1 MRPSSSH
8 PEVFFGTL
16 DDRVPL
22 FVDSGAERHGREQ
35 RAHDNTK
42 KSRRAPRSWKN
53 WAVQTLE
60 IRHFA
65 TLTIRTDPD
74 GLYMLGP
81 TSAGKRIIQEL
92 LEVEL
97 IGPRVRG
104 RMIGNSG
111 ADWLAVADDGEVTL
125 DIRLLIET
133 DDGARVFVH
142 LDGRGELGRTAR
154 PGPHLLDGPTRVG

>member
-1 MRPSSSH
+1 MWKSW
-8 PEVFFGTL
+8 G
-16 DDRVPL
+16 VP
-22 FVDSGAERHGREQ
+22 
-35 RAHDNTK
+35 
-42 KSRRAPRSWKN
+42 
-53 WAVQTLE
+53 TLE
-60 IRHFA
+60 TRHFA

-74 GLYMLGP
+74 GLYMLGT

-97 IGPRVRG
+97 VGPRVRG

-142 LDGRGELGRTAR
+142 LDGRANWAEQLGRGPIFSTAR
-154 PGPHLLDGPTRVG
+154 LESGDERYAFLNGLRLVSKGAVGDGGTVAHEIFELV

>member
-1 MRPSSSH
+1 
-8 PEVFFGTL
+8 
-16 DDRVPL
+16 
-22 FVDSGAERHGREQ
+22 
-35 RAHDNTK
+35 
-42 KSRRAPRSWKN
+42 
-53 WAVQTLE
+53 VQTLE
-60 IRHFA
+60 IHHFA

-111 ADWLAVADDGEVTL
+111 ADWLAIADDGEVTL

-142 LDGRGELGRTAR
+142 LDGRANWAEHLGR
-154 PGPHLLDGPTRVG
+154 GPIFSTVRLESGDERYAFVNGLRLVSKGAVGEGGNVAHEIFELV